1 MRTDISEMNKTQKK
15 VLKIALCAAF
25 WLGVWVILS
34 LIVNKS
40 VILPSPIATVERL
53 WELLGTGEFYLS
65 CLSSLSRV
73 FAGFVIG
80 VALGVLLAA
89 LSRLGA
95 EFVISPAVSVVKAT
109 PVASII
115 IVMLFF
121 LKRDVVPVTATA
133 LMVIPILYANVL
145 KGARSA
151 DKSVSEVA
159 EVYGFSRSKRLRY
172 VTMPSVVPF
181 FMAGV
186 QSAVGLAWKA
196 GVAAEVLCT
205 PKTSIGSALWDSKTY
220 LLSEDLFAWTLTVIL
235 LSIVIERLLVLAI
248 SKLTGGRKNA

>member
-1 MRTDISEMNKTQKK
+1 MNKTLKK
-15 VLKIALCAAF
+15 VLKIVACAAF

-40 VILPSPIATVERL
+40 VILPSPLATVKRL
-53 WELLGTGEFYLS
+53 WELFGTWEFYLS
-65 CLSSLSRV
+65 CLSSLGRV

-80 VALGVLLAA
+80 TGLGVLLAA
-89 LSRLGA
+89 LSKLGA
-95 EFVISPAVSVVKAT
+95 EFIISPAVSVIKAT
-109 PVASII
+109 PVASVI
-115 IVMLFF
+115 IVLLFF
-121 LKRDVVPVTATA
+121 LKRDVVPITATA
-133 LMVIPILYANVL
+133 LMVIPILYTNVL

-151 DKSVSEVA
+151 DKNISEVA
-159 EVYGFSRSKRLRY
+159 AVFGFSRAKRLKY
-172 VTMPSVVPF
+172 VTLPAVLPF
-181 FMAGV
+181 FSAGV

-220 LLSEDLFAWTLTVIL
+220 LMSEDLFAWTLTVIL
-235 LSIVIERLLVLAI
+235 LSIVIEKLLVLAV

>member
-1 MRTDISEMNKTQKK
+1 MNKSLKK
-15 VLKIALCAAF
+15 VLKIAACVVF
-25 WLGVWVILS
+25 WLGVWCVLS

-40 VILPSPIATVERL
+40 VILPSPVATVKRL
-53 WELLGTGEFYLS
+53 GELLGTGGFYLS
-65 CLSSLSRV
+65 CLSSLGRV
-73 FAGFVIG
+73 FAGFLMG
-80 VALGVLLAA
+80 TALGVLLAA
-89 LSRLGA
+89 LSKIGA
-95 EFVISPAVSVVKAT
+95 EFIISPAVSVVKAT

-121 LKRDVVPVTATA
+121 LKRDVVPITATA
-133 LMVIPILYANVL
+133 LMVTPILYTNVL
-145 KGARSA
+145 KGVRSA
-151 DKSVSEVA
+151 DKNALEVA
-159 EVYGFSRSKRLRY
+159 AVFGFSRVKRLKY
-172 VTMPSVVPF
+172 VTLPAVLPF
-181 FMAGV
+181 FSAGV

-235 LSIVIERLLVLAI
+235 LSIVIEKLLVLAI

>member
-1 MRTDISEMNKTQKK
+1 MNKTLKK
-15 VLKIALCAAF
+15 IIKIVACAAF
-25 WLGVWVILS
+25 WLGVWCVLS

-40 VILPSPIATVERL
+40 VILPSPLATVKRL
-53 WELLGTGEFYLS
+53 FELLGTGEFYLS
-65 CLSSLSRV
+65 CLSSLGRV
-73 FAGFVIG
+73 FAGFLIG
-80 VALGVLLAA
+80 TVLGTALAA

-95 EFVISPAVSVVKAT
+95 EFIISPAVSVIKAT

-121 LKRDVVPVTATA
+121 LVRDVVPITATA
-133 LMVIPILYANVL
+133 LMVTPILYTNVL
-145 KGARSA
+145 KGSRSA
-151 DKSVSEVA
+151 DKNISEVA
-159 EVYGFSRSKRLRY
+159 AVYGFSRAKRLRY
-172 VTMPSVVPF
+172 VTMPTVTPF
-181 FMAGV
+181 FMAGI

-235 LSIVIERLLVLAI
+235 LSIVIEKLLVLAI

>member
-1 MRTDISEMNKTQKK
+1 MNKTLKK
-15 VLKIALCAAF
+15 VLKIIACAAF
-25 WLGVWVILS
+25 WLGVWCALS

-40 VILPSPIATVERL
+40 VILPSPVATVKRFF
-53 WELLGTGEFYLS
+53 ELLGTGEFYLS
-65 CLSSLSRV
+65 CLSSLGRV
-73 FAGFVIG
+73 FAGLLIG

-89 LSRLGA
+89 LSKIGA
-95 EFVISPAVSVVKAT
+95 EFIISPAVSVVKAT

-121 LKRDVVPVTATA
+121 LKRDIVPITATA
-133 LMVIPILYANVL
+133 LMVIPIIYSNVL

-151 DKSVSEVA
+151 DKNALEVA
-159 EVYGFSRSKRLRY
+159 AVFGFSRAKRLRY
-172 VTMPSVVPF
+172 VTMPSVTPF

-220 LLSEDLFAWTLTVIL
+220 LLSEDLFAWTLTVIIF
-235 LSIVIERLLVLAI
+235 SIVIEKLLVLAL

>member
-1 MRTDISEMNKTQKK
+1 MAT
-15 VLKIALCAAF
+15 LK
-25 WLGVWVILS
+25 
-34 LIVNKS
+34 
-40 VILPSPIATVERL
+40 RL

-65 CLSSLSRV
+65 CLSSLGRV
-73 FAGFVIG
+73 FAGLLIG
-80 VALGVLLAA
+80 TALGVLLAA
-89 LSRLGA
+89 LSKIGA
-95 EFVISPAVSVVKAT
+95 EFIISPAVSVVKAT

-121 LKRDVVPVTATA
+121 LKRDIVPITATA
-133 LMVIPILYANVL
+133 LMVIPIIYTNVL

-151 DKSVSEVA
+151 DKNALEVA
-159 EVYGFSRSKRLRY
+159 AVFGFSRAKRLKY
-172 VTMPSVVPF
+172 VTLPAVLPF
-181 FMAGV
+181 FSAGV

-220 LLSEDLFAWTLTVIL
+220 LMSEDLFAWTLTVIL
-235 LSIVIERLLVLAI
+235 LSIVIEKLLVLAI